1 MKAQIGQWG
10 NSLAFRI
17 PKLIAQELDL
27 KPNDA
32 VQCRIE
38 DGNLVIKPIREVKEY
53 TLDELL
59 DEAIDQS
66 DEVSWGKPE
75 GKEVW

>member
-1 MKAQIGQWG
+1 MKLQIGQWG

-17 PKLIAQELDL
+17 PKNFAKKLNL
-27 KPNDA
+27 KSNDA
-32 VQCRIE
+32 VQCDIE
-38 DGNLVIKPIREVKEY
+38 DGKLVLKPIPEVREY

-59 DEAIDQS
+59 DCEIEASEEI
-66 DEVSWGKPE
+66 SWGKSE

>member
-1 MKAQIGQWG
+1 MKLQIGQWG

-17 PKLIAQELDL
+17 PKNFAKQLNL

-32 VQCRIE
+32 VQCDIE
-38 DGNLVIKPIREVKEY
+38 DGNLVLKPIPEVQKY

-59 DEAIDQS
+59 DFEID
-66 DEVSWGKPE
+66 ENEEISWGKSE
-75 GKEVW
+75 GREVW